1 MPEVAQ
7 FVMDVPSARRLTER
21 IRLTAITV
29 RDGVEKLQSLLEEAK
44 EGHVHVALGYQSW
57 PAYIADVMGEEPLRL
72 SRDDRREIVGYLTGE
87 GMSTRAIGSVLG
99 VSHQQV
105 KRDRE
110 AGVTNVTPAFD
121 QRIRPASHAGKAPI
135 EAEVVDDD
143 NADEAD
149 YPESDERIASLNARA
164 ATLQT
169 VVGLDGKTYNPWPTS
184 HTPTPEP
191 DLVDEP
197 DKPAAPRRRALTDAF
212 FDAVYDL
219 VKKAESVHR
228 LVEDDRFPQNAEKV
242 AAKHRNDLLRTRD
255 LIDQVLDHLTPE
267 G

>member
-72 SRDDRREIVGYLTGE
+72 SRDDRREIVDYLTGE
-87 GMSTRAIGSVLG
+87 GMSTRAIGHALG
-99 VSHQQV
+99 VSNFTV
-105 KRDRE
+105 AKDRGS
-110 AGVTNVTPAFD
+110 GVRNLTPD
-121 QRIRPASHAGKAPI
+121 PSEPI
-135 EAEVVDDD
+135 DADVVDDD
-143 NADEAD
+143 G
-149 YPESDERIASLNARA
+149 PEVEEQIASLNARVTA
-164 ATLQT
+164 PRP
-169 VVGLDGKTYNPWPTS
+169 VIGLDGKKY
-184 HTPTPEP
+184 TPRPAPSPPEP

>member
-44 EGHVHVALGYQSW
+44 EGNVHVALGYPSW
-57 PAYIADVMGEEPLRL
+57 PAYVADVMGEEPLRL
-72 SRDDRREIVGYLTGE
+72 SRDDRREIVHYLTGE
-87 GMSTRAIGSVLG
+87 GMSTRAIGQALG
-99 VSHQQV
+99 VS
-105 KRDRE
+105 RDTVSKDRS
-110 AGVTNVTPAFD
+110 AGVRNLTPAPD
-121 QRIRPASHAGKAPI
+121 
-135 EAEVVDDD
+135 ETLDAEVVEDDD
-143 NADEAD
+143 
-149 YPESDERIASLNARA
+149 PEVDAHIASLNARA
-164 ATLQT
+164 TT
-169 VVGLDGKTYNPWPTS
+169 PRPVTGLDGKTYTPRPAPT
-184 HTPTPEP
+184 PPEP
-191 DLVDEP
+191 DLVDEL